1 MNVLAHESHS
11 TTPEHLLPALNHA
24 LRSLYGAMDVLGEGS
39 AGLDG
44 ELLDIMRRFH
54 LAEVLGAYSIV
65 AVAGPQGAGKST
77 LMRGLYDLD
86 GAAGDWLPA
95 NEGTDEKVPVLI
107 VEDAGQRR
115 PQGFIRKLAKHAGA
129 SGKVKVEEVPIS
141 EEEFRAACCG
151 EDTQALLPVLKVPP
165 RYFKRSG
172 AAWLLLPGYEREND
186 ANREWQQL
194 MRQGFIGS
202 SFFVVVT
209 DGTRLASNAQDQMIK
224 DIRSGA
230 LQEIE
235 PVIVLSKTEKDA
247 GKPEELEALRRTAA
261 EMFGL
266 DENQAARRIVCTGPS
281 NNEEY
286 KAVWRPVLTALFQE
300 MSGGGA
306 DHRRDQLHQLEQVV
320 RKDLGRVL
328 DRVKGTARAWLQAGD
343 SVDSGGAQVL
353 KDCLDAFDGGRDG
366 LREKFQAQV
375 NTLLRSHASAAWTDL
390 QGRLGKNREGI
401 LNKARNL
408 FQTVS
413 EDELALQKDVL
424 EAWAKP
430 GAVVD
435 GFVDGL
441 RSVTAGVLGGPPVPA
456 GQTLPATGGE
466 RTIAV
471 RMQQL
476 GYADAAG
483 NLVSWREPSDDTLQE
498 LRRILGDDDTRTGPD
513 LRKAVR
519 LLPAV
524 MLENAR
530 AASLLLPE
538 LMLSED
544 SPDQMPAA
552 DVAASLGRLRERV
565 EEAREFSRTIIAG
578 LTALAATDIAED
590 GKLNLFGALGSATAA
605 AGGAGATGA
614 AGAAA
619 ANPVVLAVIAVG
631 AVGYI
636 AHQGFQEARQYDYLV
651 RSHAHGMLLGIKESH
666 DLHFMATFDDLM
678 DKTRE
683 YLETRLR
690 ARYGMDEMLMKRDR
704 LSKALADVGSARR
717 GMLDEIEHS
726 GRVLELF
733 AARGA

>member
-1 MNVLAHESHS
+1 MNLLAHESHS
-11 TTPEHLLPALNHA
+11 TTPEHLLPALNHS

-39 AGLDG
+39 GQLED
-44 ELLDIMRRFH
+44 ELLEVMRRFH

-65 AVAGPQGAGKST
+65 AVAGSQGAGKST

-86 GAAGDWLPA
+86 GEAGGWLPT

-107 VEDAGQRR
+107 VEDAGQQR
-115 PQGFIRKLAKHAGA
+115 PQGFIRKLAKQAGA
-129 SGKVKVEEVPIS
+129 SGKVKVDESPVS
-141 EEEFRAACCG
+141 EEEFSAACCG
-151 EDTQALLPVLKVPP
+151 GDPQALLPVLKVPP

-209 DGTRLASNAQDQMIK
+209 DGTRLASNAQDQVIK
-224 DIRSGA
+224 DIRAGA
-230 LQEIE
+230 LQEVE
-235 PVIVLSKTEKDA
+235 PVIVLSKTELLA
-247 GKPEELEALRRTAA
+247 GDPEALDALRRSAA

-266 DENQAARRIVCTGPS
+266 DEDQAGRRIVCTGPS
-281 NNEEY
+281 SNEEY
-286 KAVWRPVLTALFQE
+286 KAVWRPVLTGLFQE

-306 DHRRDQLHQLEQVV
+306 DHRRDQLQQLEQVV

-328 DRVKGTARAWLQAGD
+328 DKVKVSARAWLQAGD

-353 KDCLDAFDGGRDG
+353 KDCLDAFDGGREG
-366 LREKFQAQV
+366 LREKFQVQV

-401 LNKARNL
+401 GNKVRNL
-408 FQTVS
+408 FQTAS

-430 GAVVD
+430 GTVVE
-435 GFVDGL
+435 GFVGGL
-441 RSVTAGVLGGPPVPA
+441 RSVTAGVLGGPSVPA
-456 GQTLPATGGE
+456 VQTLPATGGE
-466 RTIAV
+466 HTIAV

-483 NLVSWREPSDDTLQE
+483 NLVPWREPSDDTLQE
-498 LRRILGDDDTRTGPD
+498 LRRILGDDDSRTGPN

-538 LMLSED
+538 LMQSEG
-544 SPDQMPAA
+544 SPDHMPAA
-552 DVAASLGRLRERV
+552 DVAASLGRLRERI
-565 EEAREFSRTIIAG
+565 EEARTLSGTIIAG
-578 LTALAATDIAED
+578 ITALAATDIAED
-590 GKLNLFGALGSATAA
+590 GKLNLFGVLGGATAA
-605 AGGAGATGA
+605 AGGAGT

-619 ANPVVLAVIAVG
+619 AAAVNPVVLAVIAVS

-636 AHQGFQEARQYDYLV
+636 AHQGFQEARQYDYQV

-666 DLHFMATFDDLM
+666 YLHFMATFDDLM

-683 YLETRLR
+683 YLESRLR
-690 ARYGMDEMLMKRDR
+690 SRYGMDEMLMKRDR

-717 GMLDEIEHS
+717 GMLDEIEQS
-726 GRVLELF
+726 GTALKLF
-733 AARGA
+733 AARSR